1 MKRRETAVTSAADNN
16 TDAAGDN
23 ADRGQSSDDEDDL
36 PNVWC
41 LPQHHADEV
50 ELRQVSTGQFIKIP
64 TMRFLAEF
72 PDVLRQHLIHFY

>member
-1 MKRRETAVTSAADNN
+1 MKRRETAVASDNN
-16 TDAAGDN
+16 TDAAGDD

-50 ELRQVSTGQFIKIP
+50 ELRQVRTGHVIKIP
-64 TMRFLAEF
+64 IMQFLPNSRMYFVNILYAF
-72 PDVLRQHLIHFY
+72 ID

>member
-1 MKRRETAVTSAADNN
+1 MKRRETDVTSAADNN

-36 PNVWC
+36 PSVWC

-50 ELRQVSTGQFIKIP
+50 ELRQVRTGPVIKIP
-64 TMRFLAEF
+64 TKQLLAEF
-72 PDVLRQHLIHFY
+72 PDVLRQHLIRFY

>member
-1 MKRRETAVTSAADNN
+1 MKRRETAVTSDNN

-36 PNVWC
+36 PSVWC

-50 ELRQVSTGQFIKIP
+50 ELRQVRTRHVIKIP
-64 TMRFLAEF
+64 TMQFLAEF
-72 PDVLRQHLIHFY
+72 PDVLCQHLIHFY